1 MAEFSLD
8 VDAYLRRIGAERP
21 KTLTPQSLS
30 GLVRAHLEQVPFES
44 LELTEAHTEP
54 SLTPEG
60 LFEKIVCNRRGGYCF
75 ELNKLFYLLLQEL
88 GFDCRSVA
96 VRCIIG
102 RPEPVALSHRGIVV
116 TFH

>member
-102 RPEPVALSHRGIVV
+102 RP
-116 TFH
+116 